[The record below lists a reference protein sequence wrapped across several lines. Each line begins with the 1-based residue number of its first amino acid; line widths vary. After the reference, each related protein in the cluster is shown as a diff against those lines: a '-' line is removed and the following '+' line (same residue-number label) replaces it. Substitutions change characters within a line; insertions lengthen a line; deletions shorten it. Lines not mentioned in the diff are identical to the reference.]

1 MSLKQRIELL
11 EKQVSNQGYCQKCG
25 GLHTGNWADMLRT
38 AVSGIAVC
46 GCSPCCQW
54 IADLNAAA
62 LADQQPIRR
71 RHFTDPKGR

>member
-1 MSLKQRIELL
+1 MSLKQRIEKL
-11 EKQVSNQGYCQKCG
+11 EELIASPDECLTCG